1 MARKRRGRPI
11 HGWIVL
17 DKPMGMTSATAVAAV
32 RRITGAA
39 KVGHGGTLDPL
50 ATGVLPIALG
60 EATKTV
66 AWAIEGRK
74 LYHFT
79 LRWGEARD
87 TDDGEGRVVATSPV
101 RPSPAAIEAALVAF
115 QGTIMQRPPAYSA
128 IKVAGERAYDLAR
141 EGMPPTLA
149 PRAVEVE
156 SFRLLALEDG
166 DHASFAALVGRGTYV
181 RALARDLGAA
191 LGTCAHVTRL
201 CRLGVGRFRLEQA
214 ISLDKLAELGHSAA
228 ASEHLLPIETALDD
242 IPALALTEAEANA
255 LRCGQAVTPLHPS
268 DRARIDQIGDGA
280 TVCAMRGGK
289 LVAVAEIDA
298 GGLRPVRVMNL
309 DF

>member
-1 MARKRRGRPI
+1 MARRRRGLPI

-17 DKPMGMTSATAVAAV
+17 DKPPGLTSAAAVAAV

-39 KVGHGGTLDPL
+39 KAGHGGTLDPI

-79 LRWGEARD
+79 VRWGEARD
-87 TDDGEGRVVATSPV
+87 TDDSAGAVTATSPV
-101 RPSPAAIEAALVAF
+101 RPSPAAIEAALPRF
-115 QGTIMQRPPAYSA
+115 IGPLLQRPPVYSA

-141 EGMPPTLA
+141 DGAPQALA
-149 PRAVEVE
+149 PRPVEVE
-156 SFRLLALEDG
+156 SFRLLEQPDR
-166 DHASFAALVGRGTYV
+166 DHAAFAAWVGRGTYV
-181 RALARDLGAA
+181 RALARDLGEA
-191 LGTCAHVTRL
+191 LGTCAHVAALR
-201 CRLGVGRFRLEQA
+201 RHAVGRFRLERA
-214 ISLDKLAELGHSAA
+214 ISLDNLAALGHSAA

-242 IPALALTEAEANA
+242 IPALALTEDEAQA
-255 LRCGQAVTPLHPS
+255 LRCGQPVTPLRPS
-268 DRARIDQIGDGA
+268 DRARLDQIGDGA
-280 TVCAMRGGK
+280 TLCAMSGGRLVA
-289 LVAVAEIDA
+289 LVAVEA

-309 DF
+309 